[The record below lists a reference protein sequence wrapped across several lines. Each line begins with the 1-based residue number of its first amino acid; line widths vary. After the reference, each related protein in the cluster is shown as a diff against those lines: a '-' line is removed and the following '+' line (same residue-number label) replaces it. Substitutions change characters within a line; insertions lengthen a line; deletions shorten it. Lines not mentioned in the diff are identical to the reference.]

1 MCAPVVVLVGHA
13 LLLSSVRLDIDDV
26 TNAVVG
32 EVGRQLDGA
41 MLYKCNLSLGE
52 TKYKIKG
59 SHP

>member
-41 MLYKCNLSLGE
+41 MLYKCNLSPGE

>member
-1 MCAPVVVLVGHA
+1 MVVFVRHA
-13 LLLSSVRLDIDDV
+13 LLLGRVRLDVDDV

-52 TKYKIKG
+52 TKCKIKG

>member
-1 MCAPVVVLVGHA
+1 MVILVGHT
-13 LLLSSVRLDIDDV
+13 LLLGSVGLNINNVADTERD
-26 TNAVVG
+26 

-52 TKYKIKG
+52 TKCKIKG